1 MSTETTPKRSGRK
14 GRPNNPV
21 EYRRRLAQLA
31 CEPGV
36 SVARVAI
43 EHGLNTNLLFKW
55 RRAYLAGEYDAGT
68 LMPVSVVSEVIPSAS
83 PAPSAYAVP
92 IETPSPCGVMEII
105 IGAARVRIEGAPDA
119 STLRLVLQSLRS
131 KESA

>member
-1 MSTETTPKRSGRK
+1 MGTILSTETTPKRIGRK
-14 GRPNNPV
+14 GRRNNPV

-55 RRAYLAGEYDAGT
+55 RRAYLAGEYDVGT
-68 LMPVSVVSEVIPSAS
+68 LMPVSVMNDAVRS
-83 PAPSAYAVP
+83 APSQQ
-92 IETPSPCGVMEII
+92 SP
-105 IGAARVRIEGAPDA
+105 
-119 STLRLVLQSLRS
+119 
-131 KESA
+131 